1 MNWQYEP
8 TLKELFAEEIIQDV
22 MRADHVNPVWLE
34 AFMRNALLEAE
45 RRYSIDNNHIKSPAP
60 LGGVLSFCI
69 YLNDD

>member
-34 AFMRNALLEAE
+34 AFILHMHHLCRLQSLADKKPYQQTAHADTLM
-45 RRYSIDNNHIKSPAP
+45 SAP
-60 LGGVLSFCI
+60 CKQ
-69 YLNDD
+69 